1 MVKGLITKLVKNP
14 KKRSQIKESM
24 QKESEKLDEIL
35 RKIYEEIHIYFTE
48 YQEADKISEYV
59 KERIG
64 QM

>member
-1 MVKGLITKLVKNP
+1 
-14 KKRSQIKESM
+14 M